1 MKIMDEKTNINL
13 NMQEEDSSELNSNWL
28 FAGGIAIGGAIWCG
42 NLGGVFYKP
51 RRYKK

>member
-1 MKIMDEKTNINL
+1 MDEKTNINL

-28 FAGGIAIGGAIWCG
+28 FAGGIAIWYG